1 MDAMPLQFKRYD
13 LVEVDGYRGYVNCIC
28 IATKSHLHKTTP
40 SSYFTLTIEGTEGT
54 VRAVNVCIYRNLWSS
69 VKVIQSYVEPSKQDS
84 HLNLE
89 GGSEHSH
96 QEYAE
101 GALLEL

>member
-69 VKVIQSYVEPSKQDS
+69 VKVIKSYVEPSKQDS

-89 GGSEHSH
+89 GSSEHSH
-96 QEYAE
+96 KEYAE

>member
-69 VKVIQSYVEPSKQDS
+69 VKVIQAYVEPSKQNDHSSTWTGIDRS
-84 HLNLE
+84 HE
-89 GGSEHSH
+89 DH
-96 QEYAE
+96 AE
-101 GALLEL
+101 GTLVEL